1 MTTIC
6 MISFLNGV
14 ILCRHS
20 NVFLTSFA
28 KTGQSVT
35 SIFSHNYKVNSQDL
49 VWLTFK
55 LRSKKMAD
63 YHYEKFF
70 SSEKSPASR
79 TEEFL
84 AENSPTDV
92 LPEGK

>member
-1 MTTIC
+1 
-6 MISFLNGV
+6 
-14 ILCRHS
+14 
-20 NVFLTSFA
+20 
-28 KTGQSVT
+28 
-35 SIFSHNYKVNSQDL
+35 
-49 VWLTFK
+49 
-55 LRSKKMAD
+55 MAD

-84 AENSPTDV
+84 AENSPADV